1 METVNKLGEV
11 CHHGSLKRQ
20 CEMCQVIVE
29 RDALKAELEKVNLS
43 QPTSDWIKDRDAWRT
58 LALAAKEAL
67 EVCENNIGLIQ
78 DGSSQQRWR
87 KIVEKAL
94 TAFPP
99 TEEKYNRH

>member
-43 QPTSDWIKDRDAWRT
+43 QPTSDWIKDRWMKFRVFLKQIHRA
-58 LALAAKEAL
+58 
-67 EVCENNIGLIQ
+67 
-78 DGSSQQRWR
+78 
-87 KIVEKAL
+87 
-94 TAFPP
+94 
-99 TEEKYNRH
+99 